1 MGVLAVLG
9 AWRGMRLAA
18 RLALLALVVVVAYVA
33 VTAVQVVLTS
43 RQSRPGPAQAIVVMG
58 AAQYNGVPSPDL
70 RARLQEA
77 ADLYRRGL
85 APLVVATGYKQAGDA
100 YTESEASGTWL
111 RQNGVPGSAIIEVG
125 GSDSWENLADAAAAL
140 RSRGALQVLL
150 VTDGFHEDRSLA
162 IAAGVG
168 LRAEPVP
175 TTDSPIQGWSAWPYF
190 AKETLGVALGR
201 IVGYSHLHSLGARV
215 GVR

>member
-9 AWRGMRLAA
+9 VWRGMRLAM
-18 RLALLALVVVVAYVA
+18 RLVSLVVAAAVVYVA

-43 RQSRPGPAQAIVVMG
+43 RRSDPVASQAIVVMG

-70 RARLQEA
+70 VARLTEA
-77 ADLYRRGL
+77 DRLYRGGL
-85 APLVVATGYKQAGDA
+85 APLVVATGYKQAGDN
-100 YTESEASGTWL
+100 YTEAEASAAWL
-111 RQNGVPGSAIIEVG
+111 RQNGVPASAIVEVG

-140 RSRGALQVLL
+140 RARGDDQVLI

-162 IAAGVG
+162 IAGQVG

-175 TTDSPIQGWSAWPYF
+175 ATTSPIRGWSVVPYF
-190 AKETLGVALGR
+190 AKETLGVAVGR